1 MKKYLFV
8 LAAAVVALASCT
20 GGGNKYTSLKF
31 KNAEV
36 TVAQGESVKLYLIW
50 EPTSLNAP
58 TCEWS
63 SSDTTVAKVDQNGNV
78 TGVASG
84 IANITAKLDNLQA
97 ACQVTVKDQLDLM
110 SWAGWTIWN
119 FDDETPLT
127 DTIVIELSI
136 GPTKCMM
143 YPATAF
149 VWDENIVPTYNEKGQ
164 MTGLSGLGYVME
176 IYDMPIYVIKDGS
189 EYDGYYVNSS
199 LLQLVDPAKFNPT
212 DTAYAYCAPAGKLGD
227 AQKFYTYLM
236 DTTAHIPYEEC
247 MTGTEVSII
256 DWDAPKGYYWF
267 GLAGPGIIQGDEES
281 IYYKVYVNWFENQ
294 TGLVMDENGDLVAP
308 GIWGKITDKYYE
320 NIPEPNA
327 AKKLTPKKPVKR
339 DIPQFLKN
347 RKKMDNKVLI
357 NNK

>member
-20 GGGNKYTSLKF
+20 GGGSKYTSLKF
-31 KNAEV
+31 KSAEV
-36 TVAQGESVKLYLIW
+36 TVAQGASEKLYLIW

-84 IANITAKLDNLQA
+84 VANITAKLDNLQA

-119 FDDETPLT
+119 YDDETYLT
-127 DTIVIELSI
+127 DPFDVVLGDGNTYTCVMI
-136 GPTKCMM
+136 
-143 YPATAF
+143 PAYGYI
-149 VWDENIVPTYNEKGQ
+149 WDENIVPTYNEKGQ
-164 MTGLSGLGYVME
+164 MTNLSGKGLCIEVV
-176 IYDMPIYVIKDGS
+176 DLPIYYIVEGEAKGS
-189 EYDGYYVNSS
+189 PVGSS
-199 LLQLVDPAKFNPT
+199 LIQLVDPAKFNPT

-247 MTGTEVSII
+247 MTGAEVSLI
-256 DWDAPKGYYWF
+256 DWDAKKGYYWF

-281 IYYKVYVNWFENQ
+281 IYYKLYVNWFENQ
-294 TGLVMDENGDLVAP
+294 TGLVLDENGELVAP

-320 NIPEPNA
+320 NLPEPNA
-327 AKKLTPKKPVKR
+327 AKQLKPMKAIKR
-339 DIPQFLKN
+339 DRPQFLKN
-347 RKKMDNKVLI
+347 RKKLDNKVLI